1 MKPFTVSFILLFSIT
16 CTVFSQNISH
26 SIGLDYSKKNLTGYF
41 FKIDST
47 TNLIE
52 LNNIETGSKKSFEL
66 HYAIKYLNLYEYGI
80 GVKRYPHY
88 GMIYTLNNKIFISP
102 FIFKS
107 KHSRVDIYIPIS
119 IECYYTNNTY
129 VPQKRNIYIE
139 SANFGIGSSVNL
151 LKKLSVQIELRK
163 EFSSTYNVFIKPYL
177 QFGISYNWGKNKD
190 D

>member
-1 MKPFTVSFILLFSIT
+1 MKHFIVTIIFLFALIL
-16 CTVFSQNISH
+16 TVFSQNISH
-26 SIGLDYSKKNLTGYF
+26 SIGLDYSAKKLKGYTF
-41 FKIDST
+41 NYDSIGNIIKT
-47 TNLIE
+47 
-52 LNNIETGSKKSFEL
+52 NIETALYKSFEL

-107 KHSRVDIYIPIS
+107 KQSRVDIYIPIS

-139 SANFGIGSSVNL
+139 SANFGIGSSIHL
-151 LKKLSVQIELRK
+151 LRKLSVQIELRK
-163 EFSSTYNVFIKPYL
+163 EYCSTYNVFIKPYL
-177 QFGISYNWGKNKD
+177 QFGISYHWGKPKNE
-190 D
+190 